1 METGIIWSGAGLFT
15 FPPLPTGGKFGT
27 CGYIEIITLLRL
39 SCCTFIYKNKDWQ
52 FPMFQILVLFPL
64 SDSMIIL
71 WKFNN
76 AADPNADIFM
86 EADEIQNKESWT
98 FHKALR

>member
-1 METGIIWSGAGLFT
+1 MAILKLSHYLGSHVVHLFIKT
-15 FPPLPTGGKFGT
+15 RIGNSQCFRF
-27 CGYIEIITLLRL
+27 
-39 SCCTFIYKNKDWQ
+39 
-52 FPMFQILVLFPL
+52 LVLFPL